1 MGNKSNTTS
10 MRLGINQNWKSV
22 WFQPKG
28 QYADTF
34 LQDIK
39 IRKLVEEK
47 LKNAGVA
54 EVVIK
59 RTMNNVLVEVM
70 VARPGVVIG
79 RGGAGIDTLKK
90 DLRRI
95 TKLDVDVKAFEV
107 KRPEIE
113 ARLVAE
119 TIANQCERRIAPR
132 IAARRAAEAAM
143 DTGLIKGITVLVS
156 GRIRGAEIARKEKIS
171 LGVVPRHTLRADID
185 YGFVEAQVP
194 SAGKH
199 GIKVWINKG
208 EKQTYSIDSNT
219 NSK

>member
-1 MGNKSNTTS
+1 MGNKTNTTS
-10 MRLGINQNWKSV
+10 VRIGLNKNWKSV
-22 WFQPKG
+22 WYQDKAA
-28 QYADTF
+28 YADTF
-34 LQDIK
+34 LQDLK
-39 IRKLVEEK
+39 IRKLVEDK

-59 RTMNNVLVEVM
+59 RTMNNVTVEVM

-90 DLRRI
+90 DLKKL
-95 TKLDVDVKAFEV
+95 TKTDVDVKAFEV

-119 TIANQCERRIAPR
+119 NIASQCERRIAPKV
-132 IAARRAAEAAM
+132 AARRAAEAAM
-143 DTGLIKGITVLVS
+143 DTGLIKGITVQIR
-156 GRIRGAEIARKEKIS
+156 GRIRGAEIARSEKIS

-199 GIKVWINKG
+199 GVKVWINKG
-208 EKQTYSIDSNT
+208 EKQTYSIE
-219 NSK
+219 K

>member
-1 MGNKSNTTS
+1 
-10 MRLGINQNWKSV
+10 MRLGVNKNWKSI
-22 WFQPKG
+22 WYQPDAD
-28 QYADTF
+28 YADTF
-34 LQDIK
+34 LQDLK
-39 IRKLVEEK
+39 VRQLVETK
-47 LKNAGVA
+47 LRSAGVA
-54 EVVIK
+54 EVVVK
-59 RTMNNVLVEVM
+59 RSMSNVVVEVM

-79 RGGAGIDTLKK
+79 KGGAGIDTLRKELKK
-90 DLRRI
+90 I
-95 TKLDVDVKAFEV
+95 TKTDVEVKAFEV

-119 TIANQCERRIAPR
+119 TIASQCERRVSPK
-132 IAARRAAEAAM
+132 IAARKAAEAAM
-143 DTGLIKGITVLVS
+143 NTGLVKGIVIIIS

-208 EKQTYSIDSNT
+208 EKQTYSLE
-219 NSK
+219 K

>member
-1 MGNKSNTTS
+1 MGNKTNTTA
-10 MRLGINQNWKSV
+10 MRLGVNKNWKSI
-22 WFQPKG
+22 WYQPDAD
-28 QYADTF
+28 YADTF
-34 LQDIK
+34 LQDLK
-39 IRKLVEEK
+39 VRQLVETK
-47 LKNAGVA
+47 LRSAGVA
-54 EVVIK
+54 EVVVK
-59 RTMNNVLVEVM
+59 RSMSNVVVEVM

-79 RGGAGIDTLKK
+79 KGGAGIDTLRKELKK
-90 DLRRI
+90 I
-95 TKLDVDVKAFEV
+95 TKTDVEVKAFEV

-119 TIANQCERRIAPR
+119 TIASQCERRVSPK
-132 IAARRAAEAAM
+132 IAARKAAEAAM
-143 DTGLIKGITVLVS
+143 NTGLVKGIVIIIS

-208 EKQTYSIDSNT
+208 EKQTYSLE
-219 NSK
+219 K